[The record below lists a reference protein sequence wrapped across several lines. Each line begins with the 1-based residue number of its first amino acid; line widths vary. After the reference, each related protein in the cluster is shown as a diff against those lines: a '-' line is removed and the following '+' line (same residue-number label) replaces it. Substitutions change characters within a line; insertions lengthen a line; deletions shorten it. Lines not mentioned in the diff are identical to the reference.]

1 MSWLARLRNVFRAD
15 EVSEEIEREMAFHL
29 AERTD
34 DLVVAGAS
42 PEEARR
48 EAERRFG
55 SDLVRR
61 EMTRERDV
69 LVWLETLLG
78 DFRYGLRGLRRSPV
92 FGVAAVLT
100 LAIGIGA
107 NTAVFTV
114 LWRGPLV
121 PARGACGDADRRW
134 VAGPRPGR
142 LVRAVRGLLSV
153 LPESAPPAG
162 GPSGA
167 RRSAPSVTIVHVP

>member
-15 EVSEEIEREMAFHL
+15 EVSKEIQREMAIHL

-34 DLVVAGAS
+34 ELIQSGAS
-42 PEEARR
+42 PGAARR

-55 SDLVRR
+55 SDLVQR
-61 EMTRERDV
+61 EMTRDHDV

-92 FGVAAVLT
+92 FAVAAVLT

-107 NTAVFTV
+107 
-114 LWRGPLV
+114 
-121 PARGACGDADRRW
+121 
-134 VAGPRPGR
+134 
-142 LVRAVRGLLSV
+142 
-153 LPESAPPAG
+153 
-162 GPSGA
+162 
-167 RRSAPSVTIVHVP
+167 